1 MHKDRAMGVKFS
13 QRNCEGQEWKKGE
26 NSPTA
31 AVDNVIISK
40 LISRRLQVKT
50 KKIPIAEM

>member
-1 MHKDRAMGVKFS
+1 V
-13 QRNCEGQEWKKGE
+13 EKGE
-26 NSPTA
+26 NSLTA

-50 KKIPIAEM
+50 KKIPIS

>member
-1 MHKDRAMGVKFS
+1 MGVKFS